1 MGVRER
7 HVGLRL
13 QPGGGLRAQRRVN
26 AKAMAIRFWGSISTQ
41 GKNKIFLK
49 KQKKKYLTI

>member
-26 AKAMAIRFWGSISTQ
+26 AKAMAIRFWGSRKEQNIFKKT
-41 GKNKIFLK
+41 KKKIFNN
-49 KQKKKYLTI
+49 II